1 MICNNSIH
9 RIALWSS
16 TELTV
21 VLYSTFLS
29 LSVFVF
35 VFLDLFAIVFVL
47 SVFTMTS
54 MTFAKTPFVASRV
67 KGVFEP
73 FHLGF
78 RGRGGG
84 WSRGFPL
91 VLFINYPKLI
101 ASRISRSQCIGILAC
116 SGCFY
121 IGNNECRYW
130 FRFIQNVGC
139 RISHLT
145 TYTRYNSRKYS
156 CSWKVGH
163 PMGNWVIPIQLR
175 PFN

>member
-1 MICNNSIH
+1 MRIEINTGHSRYMICNNSIH

-47 SVFTMTS
+47 SVFTLTS

-78 RGRGGG
+78 RGKGGG
-84 WSRGFPL
+84 
-91 VLFINYPKLI
+91 
-101 ASRISRSQCIGILAC
+101 
-116 SGCFY
+116 
-121 IGNNECRYW
+121 
-130 FRFIQNVGC
+130 
-139 RISHLT
+139 
-145 TYTRYNSRKYS
+145 
-156 CSWKVGH
+156 
-163 PMGNWVIPIQLR
+163 
-175 PFN
+175 